1 MALQISSLFSHSKV
15 PLSRVRANFQG
26 AGVKFKHILSPGSPQ
41 LVRKPATSVPGGR
54 INGPPRAEKFST
66 TTPTQALW
74 RVEPGNGFS
83 ATRGKTGRLGRVALG
98 VAVGVSSVAV
108 VQALHTGTLSAMA
121 RRVNLDSA
129 QGDWKET
136 KGEAVQPRPDRCS
149 VNFCCSSAVP
159 VGKNVCSHMTKT
171 SVQLKSTVQQNKHVT
186 RKTGTVLFT
195 HTTHGINNLHSINNL
210 IQHKIAGDSE

>member
-1 MALQISSLFSHSKV
+1 MALQISSLFSHGKV

-41 LVRKPATSVPGGR
+41 PVRKPATSVSRGH
-54 INGPPRAEKFST
+54 INGTPRADKFST

-74 RVEPGNGFS
+74 RSGPGNGCS
-83 ATRGKTGRLGRVALG
+83 ATQGRTGHLGRVALG

-121 RRVNLDSA
+121 HRVNLDSA

-136 KGEAVQPRPDRCS
+136 KGETVQPRPDRCS
-149 VNFCCSSAVP
+149 VNLCCSSAVP
-159 VGKNVCSHMTKT
+159 VGETCSHMTKT
-171 SVQLKSTVQQNKHVT
+171 PVQLKLKCSAKQTHVT

-195 HTTHGINNLHSINNL
+195 HTRHSINNL
-210 IQHKIAGDSE
+210 SYS

>member
-1 MALQISSLFSHSKV
+1 MALQISSLFSHGKV
-15 PLSRVRANFQG
+15 SLSRVRANFQG

-41 LVRKPATSVPGGR
+41 PARKPATSVPGGR
-54 INGPPRAEKFST
+54 INGTPQAEKFST

-74 RVEPGNGFS
+74 RSGPGNGCS
-83 ATRGKTGRLGRVALG
+83 PTRGRTGGLGRVALG
-98 VAVGVSSVAV
+98 VAMGASSVVV

-149 VNFCCSSAVP
+149 VNLCCCSAVP
-159 VGKNVCSHMTKT
+159 VGETCA
-171 SVQLKSTVQQNKHVT
+171 VT
-186 RKTGTVLFT
+186 
-195 HTTHGINNLHSINNL
+195 
-210 IQHKIAGDSE
+210 

>member
-1 MALQISSLFSHSKV
+1 MLLQISSLFSLGKV

-26 AGVKFKHILSPGSPQ
+26 AGVRFKHILSPGTPHP
-41 LVRKPATSVPGGR
+41 VRKPATSVPGGR
-54 INGPPRAEKFST
+54 INGTPRAEKFST

-74 RVEPGNGFS
+74 RSGPDNGCS
-83 ATRGKTGRLGRVALG
+83 ATRGRTGRLGRVALG
-98 VAVGVSSVAV
+98 VAMGVSSVAV

-149 VNFCCSSAVP
+149 VNLYCSSAVP
-159 VGKNVCSHMTKT
+159 VGETCA
-171 SVQLKSTVQQNKHVT
+171 VT
-186 RKTGTVLFT
+186 
-195 HTTHGINNLHSINNL
+195 
-210 IQHKIAGDSE
+210 